1 MDSDDVYYLPRIY
14 FILHQEW
21 WWDYFSPNLTS
32 WKDYILL
39 KNLGLDVLDDSL
51 HTYRIIDEKKWL
63 LTKIKYG
70 L

>member
-1 MDSDDVYYLPRIY
+1 MVSDDVYYLPRIY
-14 FILHQEW
+14 SILHLEW

-39 KNLGLDVLDDSL
+39 KNLGLDVLNDSL
-51 HTYRIIDEKKWL
+51 HNYRIIDEKKWL